1 MTIHGIN
8 KLTLLDFPEHI
19 ACTVFTGGCNMRCP
33 FCQNAPLV
41 LSANSQ
47 PIISEEELFLFLKKR
62 RGILEGVC
70 ITGGE
75 PTLAADFPEFL
86 TKLHALGYLIK
97 LDTNGTNPDIL
108 KKIVNDR
115 LVDYVAMDIKS
126 SPEDYPAAAGIPNLN
141 ISGIQQS
148 ADFLMHCGISY
159 EFRTTVVKQLHD
171 HTAFLAIAKWLEG
184 ADAYYLQAFKDS
196 GDLVTN
202 FSDAPMQLSSYSKRE
217 LLDFVELLKPY
228 FKKTG
233 LRGIQ

>member
-41 LSANSQ
+41 LSADSQ

-75 PTLAADFPEFL
+75 PTLAADLPEFL

-126 SPEDYPAAAGIPNLN
+126 SPEDYPAATGIPNLD

-148 ADFLMHCGISY
+148 ADFLMHCGVPY

-171 HTAFLAIAKWLEG
+171 RTAFLAIAKWLEG

-202 FSDAPMQLSSYSKRE
+202 FSDAPMQLSSYSKGE